1 MWECQNVNAEDV
13 GGKLRF
19 FGKALRS
26 VPVVV
31 NLAQRSHF
39 LPYPQLLKPLGQCH
53 ASSSSV
59 GAVAFSLGFLGHFLP
74 AGFQLV
80 ECMDWLENNISF
92 VGMDNKGNYLLPE
105 AKLHDPWGGPT

>member
-1 MWECQNVNAEDV
+1 M
-13 GGKLRF
+13 
-19 FGKALRS
+19 LRS

-31 NLAQRSHF
+31 NLLQRSHF
-39 LPYPQLLKPLGQCH
+39 LPYPQLLKPLGQCL

-59 GAVAFSLGFLGHFLP
+59 GAVAFYLGFLGHFLP

-105 AKLHDPWGGPT
+105 AKLHDPWGGPTWLNSLDP